1 MSSPRRPGADAP
13 ARLAD
18 VETLRRLTRD
28 AFAEITS
35 VRDRLRDL
43 ERSVA
48 TERASRAADRARVDT
63 RVEVSTASPFLGR
76 RDARRR
82 DSRVRATTTVE
93 TPFDNGDALF
103 VRFATRAAD
112 GRGATFS
119 SSPGEGEK
127 LDVALDKLAYRR
139 RCGPDAWVRLVL
151 VGAEGHDAAATL
163 SPTSKGAS
171 LSGLGSKGAA
181 ALAGCRGA
189 AVCAS
194 VDAQDGVAGVAAGIF
209 SGDPAVAGAARP
221 RAMAQA
227 TVRPGARAA
236 ASLAVA
242 VTDAFA
248 GGVSSARAPRRAAC
262 LSAQCLAAVGDRA
275 LVGAWASAGGSG
287 DDGAPSGRVPD
298 WGVVATAPPSETSPG
313 WGLALGRGRGDGVFA
328 GTDGDGDGDG
338 AASGVFAAPLRG
350 EAFLRLG
357 GGFANQRTII
367 PGIVFTRDETARS
380 WDATFACKV
389 LFDVAS

>member
-63 RVEVSTASPFLGR
+63 RVEVCTASPARGR

-82 DSRVRATTTVE
+82 GSRVRATTTVE
-93 TPFDNGDALF
+93 TPFDDNDALF
-103 VRFATRAAD
+103 VRLATAAAD
-112 GRGATFS
+112 GRGATS
-119 SSPGEGEK
+119 HHATTPRGVA
-127 LDVALDKLAYRR
+127 DVALDKLAYRR
-139 RCGPDAWVRLVL
+139 RCGPDAWVRVVL
-151 VGAEGHDAAATL
+151 AGAEGHDAAATL

-171 LSGLGSKGAA
+171 LTGLGTKGAA

-194 VDAQDGVAGVAAGIF
+194 VDAPDGAAGVAAGLF
-209 SGDPAVAGAARP
+209 SGDCAIPGAARP

-227 TVRPGARAA
+227 TVRPGTRAA

-248 GGVSSARAPRRAAC
+248 DGDAAGI
-262 LSAQCLAAVGDRA
+262 LSAQGLVALGERA
-275 LVGAWASAGGSG
+275 LVGAWASAGLRGSG
-287 DDGAPSGRVPD
+287 GRGSDFVPD
-298 WGVVATAPPSETSPG
+298 WGVVATAPPSENAPG
-313 WGLALGRGRGDGVFA
+313 WGLGFGRGRGDERRAETRGEGA
-328 GTDGDGDGDG
+328 GTNG
-338 AASGVFAAPLRG
+338 AGASSAAPLRFEG
-350 EAFLRLG
+350 FLRLG
-357 GGFANQRTII
+357 DGFSNHRTVI
-367 PGIVFTRDETARS
+367 PGIVLTRDETARS
-380 WDATFACKV
+380 WDATVACKV
-389 LFDVAS
+389 QFDVAS

>member
-63 RVEVSTASPFLGR
+63 RVEVCTASPARGR

-82 DSRVRATTTVE
+82 GSRVRATTTVE
-93 TPFDNGDALF
+93 TPFDDGDALF
-103 VRFATRAAD
+103 VRLATAAAD
-112 GRGATFS
+112 GRGATS
-119 SSPGEGEK
+119 HHATTPRGVA
-127 LDVALDKLAYRR
+127 DVALDKLAYRR

-209 SGDPAVAGAARP
+209 SGDSAVAGAARP

-338 AASGVFAAPLRG
+338 AASGLFAAPLRG

-357 GGFANQRTII
+357 GGFANHRTII

>member
-63 RVEVSTASPFLGR
+63 RVEVSTASPFRGR

-82 DSRVRATTTVE
+82 ESLVRATTTVE

-103 VRFATRAAD
+103 VRLATRAAD
-112 GRGATFS
+112 GRGATS
-119 SSPGEGEK
+119 SSSSSAGEGS

-171 LSGLGSKGAA
+171 LSGLGARGAA

-194 VDAQDGVAGVAAGIF
+194 VDAPDGVAGVAAGVF
-209 SGDPAVAGAARP
+209 SGDPAVSGAARP

-227 TVRPGARAA
+227 TVRPGSRAA

-242 VTDAFA
+242 VLSDVARDGAAERAFP
-248 GGVSSARAPRRAAC
+248 VC
-262 LSAQCLAAVGDRA
+262 VSAQGLVALGDRA
-275 LVGAWASAGGSG
+275 LVGAWASGGFG
-287 DDGAPSGRVPD
+287 DDGTAPGQNLFFPD
-298 WGVVATAPPSETSPG
+298 WGVVATAPPTETSPG
-313 WGLALGRGRGDGVFA
+313 WGLALGRGRRDGA
-328 GTDGDGDGDG
+328 GTGGDDAGT
-338 AASGVFAAPLRG
+338 SGAAPLRG

-357 GGFANQRTII
+357 GGFSNQRTII
-367 PGIVFTRDETARS
+367 PGIVFTRDEDAHS
-380 WDATFACKV
+380 WDATVACKV
-389 LFDVAS
+389 QFDVAS

>member
-48 TERASRAADRARVDT
+48 TERASREADRARVDT
-63 RVEVSTASPFLGR
+63 RVEVCTASPARGR

-82 DSRVRATTTVE
+82 GSRVRATTTVE
-93 TPFDNGDALF
+93 TPFDDNDALF
-103 VRFATRAAD
+103 VRLATAAAD
-112 GRGATFS
+112 GRGATS
-119 SSPGEGEK
+119 HHATTPRGVA
-127 LDVALDKLAYRR
+127 DVALDKLAYRR
-139 RCGPDAWVRLVL
+139 RCGPDAWMRLVL
-151 VGAEGHDAAATL
+151 IGAEGHDAAATL

-171 LSGLGSKGAA
+171 LSGLGTKGAA

-194 VDAQDGVAGVAAGIF
+194 VDAPDGAAGVAAGLF
-209 SGDPAVAGAARP
+209 SGDCAIPGAARP

-227 TVRPGARAA
+227 TVRPGTRAA

-248 GGVSSARAPRRAAC
+248 DGDAAGI
-262 LSAQCLAAVGDRA
+262 LSAQGLVALGERA
-275 LVGAWASAGGSG
+275 LVGAWASAGLRGSG
-287 DDGAPSGRVPD
+287 GRGSDFVPD
-298 WGVVATAPPSETSPG
+298 WGVVATAPPSENAPG
-313 WGLALGRGRGDGVFA
+313 WGLGFGRGRGDERRAETRGEGA
-328 GTDGDGDGDG
+328 GTNG
-338 AASGVFAAPLRG
+338 AGASSAAPLRFEG
-350 EAFLRLG
+350 FLRLG
-357 GGFANQRTII
+357 DGFSNHRTVI
-367 PGIVFTRDETARS
+367 PGIVLTRDETARS
-380 WDATFACKV
+380 WDATVACKV
-389 LFDVAS
+389 QFDVAS

>member
-48 TERASRAADRARVDT
+48 TERASREADRARVDT
-63 RVEVSTASPFLGR
+63 RVEVCTASPARGR

-82 DSRVRATTTVE
+82 GSRVRARPPSRRRLTTTTRSSCVSRPRRR
-93 TPFDNGDALF
+93 TGAA
-103 VRFATRAAD
+103 RRRITRRRRAASPTS
-112 GRGATFS
+112 RWTSSRTAAAAAT
-119 SSPGEGEK
+119 
-127 LDVALDKLAYRR
+127 AT
-139 RCGPDAWVRLVL
+139 WVRLVL

-189 AVCAS
+189 AECAS
-194 VDAQDGVAGVAAGIF
+194 VDARDGVAGVAAGVF
-209 SGDPAVAGAARP
+209 SGDPAVAGARPARDG
-221 RAMAQA
+221 AA

-262 LSAQCLAAVGDRA
+262 LSAQMPGGGWGWRARRGVGLGGRLRGRRGAVGARPR
-275 LVGAWASAGGSG
+275 LGRRG
-287 DDGAPSGRVPD
+287 DCA
-298 WGVVATAPPSETSPG
+298 PSETSPG

-328 GTDGDGDGDG
+328 GADGDGDGDG

-357 GGFANQRTII
+357 GGFANVETII

-380 WDATFACKV
+380 WDAAFACKV

>member
-63 RVEVSTASPFLGR
+63 RVEVCTASPARGR

-82 DSRVRATTTVE
+82 GSRVRATTTVE
-93 TPFDNGDALF
+93 TPFDDGDALF
-103 VRFATRAAD
+103 VRLATAAAD
-112 GRGATFS
+112 GRGATS
-119 SSPGEGEK
+119 HHATTPRGVA
-127 LDVALDKLAYRR
+127 DVALDKLAYRR

-171 LSGLGSKGAA
+171 LSGLGTKGAA

-194 VDAQDGVAGVAAGIF
+194 VDAPDGAAGVAAGLF
-209 SGDPAVAGAARP
+209 SGDCAIPGAARP

-227 TVRPGARAA
+227 TVLPGTRAA

-248 GGVSSARAPRRAAC
+248 DGDAAGI
-262 LSAQCLAAVGDRA
+262 LSAQGLVALGERA
-275 LVGAWASAGGSG
+275 LVGAWASAGLRGSG
-287 DDGAPSGRVPD
+287 GRGSDFVPD
-298 WGVVATAPPSETSPG
+298 WGVVATAPPSENAPG
-313 WGLALGRGRGDGVFA
+313 WGLGFGRGRGDERRAETRGEGA
-328 GTDGDGDGDG
+328 GTNG
-338 AASGVFAAPLRG
+338 AGASSAAPLRFEG
-350 EAFLRLG
+350 FLRLG
-357 GGFANQRTII
+357 DGFSNHRTVI
-367 PGIVFTRDETARS
+367 PGIVLTRDETARS
-380 WDATFACKV
+380 WDATVACKV
-389 LFDVAS
+389 QFDVAS

>member
-63 RVEVSTASPFLGR
+63 RVEVSTASPALGR

-112 GRGATFS
+112 GRGATSLFS
-119 SSPGEGEK
+119 SAPGEGEK
-127 LDVALDKLAYRR
+127 LNVALDKLAYRR

-171 LSGLGSKGAA
+171 LSGLGAKGAA

-194 VDAQDGVAGVAAGIF
+194 VDAPDGVAGVAAGVF
-209 SGDPAVAGAARP
+209 SGDLSVRGAARP

-227 TVRPGARAA
+227 TVRPGSRAA

-242 VTDAFA
+242 V
-248 GGVSSARAPRRAAC
+248 
-262 LSAQCLAAVGDRA
+262 LSAAARDGPGDAPAFPVCVSAQGLLALGDRA
-275 LVGAWASAGGSG
+275 LVAAWASGGFG
-287 DDGAPSGRVPD
+287 DDGAAPGQNPFFPD
-298 WGVVATAPPSETSPG
+298 WGVVATAPPTETSPG
-313 WGLALGRGRGDGVFA
+313 WGLALGRGRRDGSGTGGDDA
-328 GTDGDGDGDG
+328 GTTGL
-338 AASGVFAAPLRG
+338 APLRG

-357 GGFANQRTII
+357 GGFSNQRTII
-367 PGIVFTRDETARS
+367 PGIVFTRDEDARS
-380 WDATFACKV
+380 WDATVACKV
-389 LFDVAS
+389 QFDVAS

>member
-13 ARLAD
+13 ARLTD

-48 TERASRAADRARVDT
+48 TERASREADRARVDT
-63 RVEVSTASPFLGR
+63 RVEVCTASPARGR

-82 DSRVRATTTVE
+82 GSRVRATTTVE
-93 TPFDNGDALF
+93 TPFDDNDALF
-103 VRFATRAAD
+103 VRLATAAAD
-112 GRGATFS
+112 GRGATS
-119 SSPGEGEK
+119 HHATTPRGVA
-127 LDVALDKLAYRR
+127 DVALDKLAYRR

-171 LSGLGSKGAA
+171 LSGLGTKGAA

-194 VDAQDGVAGVAAGIF
+194 VDAPDGAAGVAAGLF
-209 SGDPAVAGAARP
+209 SGDCAIPGAARP

-227 TVRPGARAA
+227 TVRPGTRAA

-248 GGVSSARAPRRAAC
+248 DGDAAGI
-262 LSAQCLAAVGDRA
+262 LSAQGLVALGERA
-275 LVGAWASAGGSG
+275 LVGAWASAGLRGSG
-287 DDGAPSGRVPD
+287 GRGSDFVPD
-298 WGVVATAPPSETSPG
+298 WGVVATAPPSENAPG
-313 WGLALGRGRGDGVFA
+313 WGLGFGRGRGDERRAETRGEGA
-328 GTDGDGDGDG
+328 GTNG
-338 AASGVFAAPLRG
+338 AGASSAAPLRFEG
-350 EAFLRLG
+350 FLRLG
-357 GGFANQRTII
+357 DGFSNHRTVI
-367 PGIVFTRDETARS
+367 PGIVLTRDETARS
-380 WDATFACKV
+380 WDATVACKV
-389 LFDVAS
+389 QFDVAS

>member
-48 TERASRAADRARVDT
+48 TERASREADRARVDT
-63 RVEVSTASPFLGR
+63 RVEVCTASPARGR

-82 DSRVRATTTVE
+82 GSRVRATTTVE
-93 TPFDNGDALF
+93 TPFDDNDALF
-103 VRFATRAAD
+103 VRLATAAAD
-112 GRGATFS
+112 GRGATS
-119 SSPGEGEK
+119 HHATTPRGVA
-127 LDVALDKLAYRR
+127 DVALDKLAYRR

-194 VDAQDGVAGVAAGIF
+194 VDARDGVAGVAAGIF
-209 SGDPAVAGAARP
+209 SGDPAVAGATRP

-275 LVGAWASAGGSG
+275 LVGAWASAGSLGSG
-287 DDGAPSGRVPD
+287 DDGAPSGRVP
-298 WGVVATAPPSETSPG
+298 PTS
-313 WGLALGRGRGDGVFA
+313 L
-328 GTDGDGDGDG
+328 
-338 AASGVFAAPLRG
+338 
-350 EAFLRLG
+350 
-357 GGFANQRTII
+357 
-367 PGIVFTRDETARS
+367 
-380 WDATFACKV
+380 K
-389 LFDVAS
+389 

>member
-1 MSSPRRPGADAP
+1 MSSSHRSGADAP

-63 RVEVSTASPFLGR
+63 RVEVSTASPARGW

-82 DSRVRATTTVE
+82 ESRVRATTTVE

-103 VRFATRAAD
+103 VRLATAAAD
-112 GRGATFS
+112 GRGD
-119 SSPGEGEK
+119 SPSPRPRRADA
-127 LDVALDKLAYRR
+127 LQLDKLAYRR

-171 LSGLGSKGAA
+171 LSGLGTKGAA

-194 VDAQDGVAGVAAGIF
+194 VDAPDGAAGVAAGLF
-209 SGDPAVAGAARP
+209 SGDCAIPGAARP

-227 TVRPGARAA
+227 TVRPGTRAA

-248 GGVSSARAPRRAAC
+248 DGDAAGI
-262 LSAQCLAAVGDRA
+262 LSAQGLVALGERA
-275 LVGAWASAGGSG
+275 LVGAWASAGLRGSG
-287 DDGAPSGRVPD
+287 GRGSDFVPD
-298 WGVVATAPPSETSPG
+298 WGVVATAPPSENAPG
-313 WGLALGRGRGDGVFA
+313 WGLGFGRGRGDERRAETRGEGA
-328 GTDGDGDGDG
+328 GTNG
-338 AASGVFAAPLRG
+338 AGASSAAPLRFEG
-350 EAFLRLG
+350 FLRLG
-357 GGFANQRTII
+357 DGFSNHRTVI
-367 PGIVFTRDETARS
+367 PGIVLTRDETARS
-380 WDATFACKV
+380 WDATVACKV
-389 LFDVAS
+389 QFDVAS